1 MSDQLIDPLTERY
14 VLEGRVVTMA
24 PRGVVE
30 DGAVFIDAG
39 RIAAVQDAAAPTP
52 AAFVDAPRVRTG
64 DTLYPGM
71 IELHNHLSYNAL
83 PLWDVPQ
90 KYVHNGSWRGT
101 DAYRRAI
108 SKPAQVLGRS
118 PGLIEALIRFV
129 ECRCLLGGV
138 TTSQGITLHGVGTR
152 DFYKGIVRNV
162 ESTDDP
168 ALPEAGTNIG
178 NPKRAGAADYL
189 AKLEN
194 HTCYLQHLSE
204 GVGDTPHG
212 WFLNLQMDDGDW
224 AINDR
229 FCGIHSTALTA
240 EDLQVVS
247 EHGGSMVWSPLSN
260 FLLYGQTA
268 DIQAAKDAGILIGLG
283 CDWAPSGSKNLL
295 GELKVAWL
303 TSEEQGGVFSPEEL
317 VQMTTVN
324 PAKILKWQDELGT
337 IEADR
342 RADLIAVNGQQGDPY
357 MSLIEA
363 RETSIT
369 LVVIDGVPRVG
380 QPRLMGRFQPGAEE
394 MEVFM
399 VGQSRRLLHLEE
411 PTSHELVRDL
421 SLTEARDRLRE
432 GMRNLP
438 TLAQQLDETVDAGL
452 FGGSADSQ
460 GRQWRILLDFEE
472 EDDTLDLLFA
482 GETSF
487 SDFVERP
494 LELEGMTVPD
504 DPGFL
509 RKLVAARNLPE
520 FVKKGL
526 PPLYGQTI
534 PLPDSAEFLR
544 DAPEPVHPLILST
557 TLDLKTF
564 LRTSGQLTLAQRKLL
579 VEQAQVLLEQNYV
592 HLPLKRAMHAVD
604 PIQRLRLLRYRL
616 EDESPETL
624 PPEIEFHNEMTS
636 IFNSLRDLHTMYR
649 LPWPYRDKAAWL
661 PFLVEAFWEHEQ
673 RKYVVSKVVGNP
685 GPPSFRPGVELL
697 YWNGTPIE
705 RVVAQ
710 NAERQAGSNQAAS
723 FARGLNTLTI
733 RPLANGLPPEEEWVT
748 VRYRDRDDPERIH
761 EWTQEWLL
769 FEPARA
775 RGSIDLAGADLPGA
789 GMAMGVDAHTDDVQE
804 AKKYL
809 FAGQVVKEQETQAA
823 RSEPEPVANAADGA
837 ASFMPTVFRARPV
850 TMGEGDGEIQFGYIR
865 IFTFNVAD
873 SDAFVEEFVRLTA
886 QMPPGGLVIDV
897 RGNGGGL
904 IHAAERLLQVLTP
917 REIEPQSAQFV
928 NTPLNLRICRAHA
941 PSTVYADFTLE
952 QWIESLKR
960 SVETGA
966 TYSQGFPITDPEWC
980 NDIGQKY
987 YGPVLLITDALCY
1000 SATDMFAAGF
1010 QDHGIGPVL
1019 GVSNNTG
1026 AGGAN
1031 VWSHHVLGEL
1041 MADDPDSPYAPL
1053 PHGADMRT
1061 AVRRTL
1067 RVHDNAGEVVED
1079 LGIEPDAEHRMT
1091 RDDLLHGNR
1100 DLLRRAAEILAAQK
1114 AHPIVVDFERI
1125 DGGALPRVRAKTRNV
1140 SRLDVYLDGRP
1151 QHSANV
1157 VDSETIVD
1165 LQEVAGGGGRPRDLL
1180 LRGYDGSELVVAYQA
1195 QIPGV

>member
-1 MSDQLIDPLTERY
+1 MSDQLIDPLTDRY

-24 PRGVVE
+24 PRGVIE
-30 DGAVFIDAG
+30 DGAVFIEAG
-39 RIAAVQDAAAPTP
+39 RIAAVQDAAAPPPT
-52 AAFVDAPRVRTG
+52 AFVGAPHIRTG

-83 PLWDVPQ
+83 PLWDVPR
-90 KYVHNGSWRGT
+90 KYAHNGSWRGT

-129 ECRCLLGGV
+129 ECRCLLGGA

-152 DFYKGIVRNV
+152 EFYQGIVRNV

-168 ALPEAGTNIG
+168 TLPEAGTKIG
-178 NPKRAGAADYL
+178 NPKRGGAADYL
-189 AKLEN
+189 ARLQN

-204 GVGDTPHG
+204 GVGDTPRG
-212 WFLNLQMDDGDW
+212 WFLNLQLDDGDW
-224 AINDR
+224 AIDDS
-229 FCGIHSTALTA
+229 FCGIHSTALAA
-240 EDLQVVS
+240 EDFRAVS
-247 EHGGSMVWSPLSN
+247 ERGGSMVWSPLSN

-268 DIQAAKDAGILIGLG
+268 DIRAAKDAGILIGLG

-303 TSEEQGGVFSPEEL
+303 ASEEQGGVFSPKEL

-324 PAKILKWQDELGT
+324 PAEILKWQEELGT
-337 IEADR
+337 IEAGK
-342 RADLIAVNGQQGDPY
+342 RADLIAVNGRQGDEY
-357 MSLIEA
+357 MGLIEA

-380 QPRLMGRFQPGAEE
+380 QRRLMSRFQPGAEE
-394 MEVFM
+394 MEAIK
-399 VGQSRRLLHLEE
+399 VGPSHRLLHLQE
-411 PTSHELVRDL
+411 PASHELMRNL
-421 SLTEARDRLRE
+421 SLTEAVDRLRE

-438 TLAQQLDETVDAGL
+438 ALARQLDETTDAGL
-452 FGGSADSQ
+452 FGGSVDGQ
-460 GRQWRILLDFEE
+460 GQQWRILFDFEE
-472 EDDTLDLLFA
+472 EDDALELLFA

-487 SDFVERP
+487 ADFVDEA
-494 LELEGMTVPD
+494 LELEGLTVAD

-509 RKLVAARNLPE
+509 RKLVAARNPPE

-544 DAPEPVHPLILST
+544 HAPEPVHPLILST
-557 TLDLKTF
+557 TQDLKTF
-564 LRTSGQLTLAQRKLL
+564 LRTSGQLTLAQRKLI
-579 VEQAQVLLEQNYV
+579 VDQALVLLEQNYV

-616 EDESPETL
+616 EDQSPETL
-624 PPEIEFHNEMTS
+624 QQEIEFHNEMTS
-636 IFNSLRDLHTMYR
+636 IFNSLRDLHATYR
-649 LPWPYRDKAAWL
+649 LPWPYRDKTAWL
-661 PFLVEAFWEHEQ
+661 PFLVEAFWEHGQ
-673 RKYVVSKVVGNP
+673 RKFMVSKLVGDA
-685 GPPSFRPGVELL
+685 GSPSFHPGVELL

-710 NAERQAGSNQAAS
+710 NAERQAGSNRAAS

-733 RPLANGLPPEEEWVT
+733 RPLVNSPPPEEEWVT
-748 VRYRDRDDPERIH
+748 VRYRDRDDPDLIH

-775 RGSIDLAGADLPGA
+775 EGSIDLTGAELPGA
-789 GMAMGVDAHTDDVQE
+789 AMAMGLDAHTDDVQE

-809 FAGQVVKEQETQAA
+809 FAGQVVQEQETQAA
-823 RSEPEPVANAADGA
+823 RSEPEPVANATDGVP
-837 ASFMPTVFRARPV
+837 SFMPTVFRARPV
-850 TMGEGDGEIQFGYIR
+850 TVGEGDAEIQFGYIR
-865 IFTFNVAD
+865 IFTFNVSD

-886 QMPPGGLVIDV
+886 RMPPGGVVIDV

-904 IHAAERLLQVLTP
+904 IHAAERLLQILTP

-928 NTPLNLRICRAHA
+928 NTTLNLRVCRAHA
-941 PSTVYADFTLE
+941 PSTVYAGFTLE
-952 QWIESLKR
+952 PWIESLER
-960 SVETGA
+960 SIKTGS
-966 TYSQGFPITDPEWC
+966 TYSQGFPITEREWC

-1010 QDHGIGPVL
+1010 QDHKIGPVL

-1031 VWSHHVLGEL
+1031 VWSHHVLSEL
-1041 MADDPDSPYAPL
+1041 MAKEPDSPYAPL
-1053 PHGADMRT
+1053 PHGTDMRT

-1067 RVHDNAGEVVED
+1067 RVGDNAGEVIED
-1079 LGIEPDAEHRMT
+1079 LGVEPDAEHRMT

-1100 DLLRRAAEILAAQK
+1100 DLLQRAAEILAAQK
-1114 AHPIVVDFERI
+1114 THPIVVNFE
-1125 DGGALPRVRAKTRNV
+1125 DVEGGRLPRVRAKTRNV
-1140 SRLDVYLDGRP
+1140 SRLDIYLDGRP
-1151 QHSANV
+1151 QRSVNV
-1157 VDSETIVD
+1157 VGDETVVD
-1165 LQEVAGGGGRPRDLL
+1165 LQEAAGGGDRPRELL
-1180 LRGYDGSELVVAYQA
+1180 LHGYDGSELAVAYHA
-1195 QIPGV
+1195 QIPEA